1 MFRLVDSILA
11 RAILRVLRI
20 SVNATGSNILTINTI
35 APVDDD
41 FRQFPGLSSVGDT
54 SSV

>member
-20 SVNATGSNILTINTI
+20 SVNATGSNILTINII
-35 APVDDD
+35 AVDDD